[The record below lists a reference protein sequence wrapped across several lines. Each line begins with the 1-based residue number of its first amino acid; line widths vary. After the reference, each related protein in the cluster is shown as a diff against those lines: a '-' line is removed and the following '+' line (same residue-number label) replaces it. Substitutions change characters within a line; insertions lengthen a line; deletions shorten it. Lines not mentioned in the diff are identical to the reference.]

1 MAKIIKLKE
10 SDLRKIVNQVN
21 KGMLGK
27 KELSKLDEQVLNEGR
42 KYEFIN
48 EHPSFK
54 ELNSK
59 ISELKKFMKTMGKDL
74 VGGIDYVEEH
84 VEDKLFNK

>member
-1 MAKIIKLKE
+1 MATRKVRITE
-10 SDLRKIVNQVN
+10 SDLNRLVKKVITEQ
-21 KGMLGK
+21 KEEMDEGK
-27 KELSKLDEQVLNEGR
+27 

>member
-1 MAKIIKLKE
+1 MTE
-10 SDLRKIVNQVN
+10 SDLNRLVKKVITEQ
-21 KGMLGK
+21 KEEMDEGK
-27 KELSKLDEQVLNEGR
+27 

>member
-1 MAKIIKLKE
+1 MVKIIKLKE

-21 KGMLGK
+21 EVMLGK
-27 KELSKLDEQVLNEGR
+27 KELSKLDEQVLNEGK

>member
-1 MAKIIKLKE
+1 MATKKVRMTE
-10 SDLRKIVNQVN
+10 SDLNRLVKKVITEQ
-21 KGMLGK
+21 KEEMGEGK
-27 KELSKLDEQVLNEGR
+27 

>member
-1 MAKIIKLKE
+1 MATKKVRMTE
-10 SDLRKIVNQVN
+10 SDLNRLVKKVITEQ
-21 KGMLGK
+21 KEEMDEGK
-27 KELSKLDEQVLNEGR
+27 

-59 ISELKKFMKTMGKDL
+59 ISELKKFMKTIGKDL